1 MAELIPNGK
10 KRMSQ
15 ITEAR
20 EKLKDTISVYVTGNH
35 NALTTQIM
43 EKNFIVSSKGTEEYG
58 LVARPLQDQEFK
70 ESIRNIAE
78 KPSVIVH
85 IENIEDGDTFE
96 VNVLKCSMLGKSF
109 SGRHFEIFFLFFSED
124 RF

>member
-10 KRMSQ
+10 KRMTQ

-96 VNVLKCSMLGKSF
+96 VNVLKCSMLG
-109 SGRHFEIFFLFFSED
+109 
-124 RF
+124 